1 MQYDRIC
8 YRCLKEKDRPQDICP
23 YCGRNPADYI
33 KNSLKPYMLPPGVPL
48 HGKYLVGEVLGAG
61 GFGIT
66 YIAMDLVL
74 ERRVAVK
81 EFFMQGNMYRNN
93 RESLEVSV
101 SNNSRTPEK
110 VVEINRVKFEEEA
123 KTLAQ
128 LEQMKGIVGVFEF
141 FNENRTS
148 YIVLE
153 YLDGETLKQKV
164 QRQGG
169 RLEYGRVIER
179 LLPVMESLATLHDRK
194 ILHRDISPD
203 NIMVLNDGGMKL
215 FDFGGAKQLHD
226 DEEQH
231 SIMVM
236 KKPGY
241 TPVEQY
247 FNREL
252 GPWTDEYALA
262 ATIYYCITGSRPV
275 ESIQRSYEHDP
286 LRKPSEL
293 GAVIPA
299 HDERVL
305 MKALSIKPED
315 RYPSVRDFRA
325 ALLDSYEPPEP
336 TRAPSGSTKTPVKP
350 GGKPPGMS
358 PVLVLVLVVIG
369 VLAGILAAAGIS
381 AVLQGRQ
388 ESTGTA
394 ELTADTVEDADA
406 PLLEADEVTEE
417 TQAASEETVSTA
429 GTASSAG
436 TASQAQAA
444 SKENTPIPTVEP
456 TPTAEP
462 EETTPIPTV
471 EPTAATDTGTKAGG
485 NDGPR
490 IITLEE
496 AGLSDHEINW
506 KDPVLE
512 ERMREKTGI
521 KDRPVR
527 LSDVWE
533 TQEFMINGKADSGG
547 DGGITD
553 ISALGELRNLQRLN
567 LNYNA
572 IQDISPLA
580 NLENLTWLTIN
591 TNKITDLT
599 PLKELQYLET
609 LDASNNQIG
618 DFSAFETMPSLARIS
633 VYGTGLNDEGLRK
646 LLGHLEPKER
656 VKKLDIGGNNI
667 TDYSGFAELVNI
679 EKLAMWDSQ
688 VDDMKLKELVSVIK
702 NLLNL
707 TQLTLR
713 NNEISDLTPL
723 MELPRIEVLNL
734 YQNLITDITPLGSL
748 KHLKELRLGGNHIS
762 DLSPVDKSIIKDIDQ
777 VL

>member
-1 MQYDRIC
+1 MTSTPTSDAIAAGTLLDQRYTIHRVIG
-8 YRCLKEKDRPQDICP
+8 I
-23 YCGRNPADYI
+23 
-33 KNSLKPYMLPPGVPL
+33 
-48 HGKYLVGEVLGAG
+48 G

-66 YIAMDLVL
+66 YEASNILTGQ
-74 ERRVAVK
+74 RVAIK
-81 EFFMQGNMYRNN
+81 EWKAGDKEGFL
-93 RESLEVSV
+93 REARMLHDFAGEEAVVSV
-101 SNNSRTPEK
+101 LDY
-110 VVEINRVKFEEEA
+110 FEENNTA
-123 KTLAQ
+123 FLV
-128 LEQMKGIVGVFEF
+128 M
-141 FNENRTS
+141 
-148 YIVLE
+148 E
-153 YLDGETLKQKV
+153 YLDGVTLREYVEQKGKMTAEEAV
-164 QRQGG
+164 
-169 RLEYGRVIER
+169 RLFAPVFEALER
-179 LLPVMESLATLHDRK
+179 IHAAG
-194 ILHRDISPD
+194 IIHRDISPD
-203 NIMVLNDGGMKL
+203 NLMVLEQAPEEADDNNRGVRREPDEAGAAGANHRAPQNDPDAPDATRKTRQICLKL
-215 FDFGGAKQLHD
+215 MDFGAAKSYEGANVTHSVIYKPSYSPP
-226 DEEQH
+226 EQ
-231 SIMVM
+231 MDPEGVM
-236 KKPGY
+236 GSY
-241 TPVEQY
+241 TDV
-247 FNREL
+247 
-252 GPWTDEYALA
+252 YALCG
-262 ATIYYCITGSRPV
+262 TIYYCITGSRPV

-429 GTASSAG
+429 GTVSSAG

-734 YQNLITDITPLGSL
+734 YQNLIMDITPLGSL